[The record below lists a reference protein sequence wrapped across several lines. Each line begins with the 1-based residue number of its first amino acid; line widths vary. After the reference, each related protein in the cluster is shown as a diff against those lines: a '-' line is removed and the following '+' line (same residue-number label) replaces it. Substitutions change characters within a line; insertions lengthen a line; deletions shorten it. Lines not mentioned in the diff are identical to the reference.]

1 MTDTL
6 VERVAQSLWH
16 AAPSNLAGCFRMWN
30 EASDQDKAAFRLMAQ
45 SALKA
50 QASRIAELE
59 GVLKELDLFFEF
71 ERPGLVIAENRGISF
86 RRMSDAFQAAHK
98 ALRGKSLERIVC
110 KHGIED
116 VRCDDCYGEG
126 LANGL

>member
-16 AAPSNLAGCFRMWN
+16 AAPSNLAGSFRMWN

-45 SALKA
+45 AALKT

-59 GVLKELDLFFEF
+59 WAMAYTESVLTAVSSAGVGEAMD
-71 ERPGLVIAENRGISF
+71 RIR
-86 RRMSDAFQAAHK
+86 K
-98 ALRGKSLERIVC
+98 ALSHSSET
-110 KHGIED
+110 D
-116 VRCDDCYGEG
+116 ND
-126 LANGL
+126 